1 MSMLDRAILALFAL
15 LVAALSLVTMAVIA
29 GWTVPLDLFELSLLR
44 TDYRFI
50 AGLIAAVFFLLAL
63 RFFLASVRPAAA
75 KEEQAVIKSTD
86 LGTAS
91 IALPALENLVNRAA
105 RQVKGVREVRP
116 TLRVLP
122 EGLAVKLNIT
132 VSPDRNLP
140 ELAAALQQQVYEYIV
155 ATAGLE
161 VPEVQVRVNG
171 IYQEGLR
178 RVE

>member
-15 LVAALSLVTMAVIA
+15 LVAALSLVTLAVIA

>member
-1 MSMLDRAILALFAL
+1 MSMLERAILALFAL
-15 LVAALSLVTMAVIA
+15 LVAALSVAALAVIA

-44 TDYRFI
+44 PDYRLI
-50 AGLIAAVFFLLAL
+50 AGLVAAVLFLLAL

-75 KEEQAVIKSTD
+75 REEQAVIKSAD

-91 IALPALENLVNRAA
+91 IALPALENLVTRAA

-116 TLRVLP
+116 ILRVLP

-140 ELAAALQQQVYEYIV
+140 ELTAALQEKVHEYIV

-161 VPEVQVRVNG
+161 VLEVQVRVNG